1 MKTINFILIVVAL
14 LTATFFTFD
23 NLHATTYYISG
34 GPLGNDANNGISS
47 STPWRTID
55 KLNTVQLQPGDL
67 ILFERGWIY
76 TGEIS
81 ADTGVYYGAY
91 GNGSSPVI
99 SGAVQLSNTG
109 WSNYQG
115 FIYVLNNV
123 NMPPMSDAEPPNL
136 FVNGKLMIPARYPNS
151 DYLKADTV
159 YGQNPG
165 SSQEYSLSLQH
176 SYLSR
181 IFPNPADLQGAHITA
196 YDSYGVSTRLITGYN
211 PAAAS
216 LSFDTL
222 RGVKFINSKIYFLS
236 RKLTFLDSA
245 GEWYYDEVAK
255 KLYLWLPNSSAPNA
269 NDIIEYS
276 SYSFGINAWQ
286 VPYITVKDLE
296 FRYQQIASIYITRAD
311 GVEIS
316 NNSFYGAKYGI
327 LGWGGPGDY
336 LVGTKIKNNVFENI
350 HRVAI
355 CLKDYIES
363 ALITEN
369 VIHNISLN
377 NALMQSGKADWWSNY
392 GYYEYGIGIQAGRW
406 GHPKEPTPLFLLTE
420 STALVGKPF
429 QQVVMV

>member
-1 MKTINFILIVVAL
+1 MKTRYFILIVAAL

-176 SYLSR
+176 SYLS
-181 IFPNPADLQGAHITA
+181 
-196 YDSYGVSTRLITGYN
+196 
-211 PAAAS
+211 
-216 LSFDTL
+216 
-222 RGVKFINSKIYFLS
+222 
-236 RKLTFLDSA
+236 
-245 GEWYYDEVAK
+245 
-255 KLYLWLPNSSAPNA
+255 
-269 NDIIEYS
+269 
-276 SYSFGINAWQ
+276 
-286 VPYITVKDLE
+286 
-296 FRYQQIASIYITRAD
+296 
-311 GVEIS
+311 
-316 NNSFYGAKYGI
+316 
-327 LGWGGPGDY
+327 
-336 LVGTKIKNNVFENI
+336 
-350 HRVAI
+350 
-355 CLKDYIES
+355 
-363 ALITEN
+363 
-369 VIHNISLN
+369 
-377 NALMQSGKADWWSNY
+377 
-392 GYYEYGIGIQAGRW
+392 
-406 GHPKEPTPLFLLTE
+406 
-420 STALVGKPF
+420 
-429 QQVVMV
+429 